1 MEFHRRVTKI
11 IVRGVIGTGIF
22 TNIVPNGMTKQPPY
36 RIPTVMVIMTA
47 ICCCISVLHAQEQ
60 MRVQWS
66 TFLGGSGRDEAR
78 DLCVDDSD
86 NVYVC
91 GVFSSTDFPA
101 PRGGASSDANGPG
114 YVARLDANGRLRW
127 MQWIAGVEPHEVCVS
142 QGGIVVVAGSATVGS
157 NTLAGPQPGATG
169 SKNAAVV
176 AFNTAGDRLGA
187 YVLGGVGEDIATSV
201 DIAQEMIFIGGITSS
216 TDFPVSANAS
226 QRIYGGDGA
235 TGQGIGDGFV
245 AKVRIRVAGSSATL
259 SPLVVSFLGGRYL
272 DEILCLRV
280 NNSLGG
286 LYLSGRTRSD
296 NLPGQVNIQQRV
308 GTEFDDDGFVCRLD
322 TFALFPQ
329 WTMYC
334 GGKGNDVIYSIQ
346 PYVVIRLPS
355 GNVSV
360 DVRACGRFVG
370 DTFLFPGQPSYP
382 GIVYNGGTSLGGD
395 AFGLEISNFFN
406 VVSSISALQTTKDDW
421 AVALS
426 RNNGG
431 INGPL
436 LFSNGDIGSF
446 GPSAGINAYRWN
458 NTIPSNSPTVVTEF
472 EGSGDEAVLDIENG
486 RFGFGGRAVGRDGEF
501 ICGTTSSTTI
511 PGTDGSAFVPQTVSG
526 GGLDGYIVKLGCS
539 LRRAVLRSSKL
550 SLCNA
555 GDSVVLSLV
564 GDVDTVL
571 WSDGSR
577 GQSTTVRSP
586 GLYRVRYSVL
596 YGCDEYEDSILI
608 SAGRIPTAVLEPTED
623 RTLCAGDSLTLHLT
637 NKVDVDSIAWD
648 SGAMGTADTL
658 VVKKPGTYVAVLRSA
673 DGCTT
678 QTNTV
683 TVREYSLPPSTTLLL
698 DIVGGEAHPTGATVR
713 AILRIS
719 TSPSLPIEDYPIAW
733 TAVVTVDATVLFPR
747 APMPVGVVNGSVR
760 TIRVSGVRAPSSD
773 TLGVLTFTAALGEAD
788 TSVIRVDSVEFTACG
803 ERAAPTQ
810 TTMVVSNICNADS
823 TKRFVSTRQV
833 RLAVQIA
840 PNPSTGGN
848 ATISVYSEDRSA
860 TSIQLLD
867 LLGMAIATAP
877 AVAAQEHLELCIP
890 SDLPSG
896 TYVVVVRCGEQMT
909 TRMLEVLK

>member
-1 MEFHRRVTKI
+1 M
-11 IVRGVIGTGIF
+11 
-22 TNIVPNGMTKQPPY
+22 MT
-36 RIPTVMVIMTA
+36 VL
-47 ICCCISVLHAQEQ
+47 CCSINVLQAQEQ

-91 GVFSSTDFPA
+91 GVFASTDFPS
-101 PRGGASSDANGPG
+101 PRGNGSSDASGPG

-142 QGGIVVVAGSATVGS
+142 SDGFLVVAASATVGS
-157 NTLAGPQPGATG
+157 NTLAGPQPGAVG
-169 SKNAAVV
+169 SKNAAIV
-176 AFNTAGDRLGA
+176 AFSTAGERLGS

-201 DIAQEMIFIGGITSS
+201 DIAREMIFIGGITSS

-226 QRIYGGDGA
+226 QRTYGGDGS

-245 AKVRIRVAGSSATL
+245 AKVRIRVAGPSATL
-259 SPLVVSFLGGRYL
+259 SPLVVSYLGGRYL

-286 LYLSGRTRSD
+286 LYVAGRTRSD

-322 TFALFPQ
+322 TFSLFPQ

-334 GGKGNDVIYSIQ
+334 GGQGNDVIYSIQ
-346 PYVVIRLPS
+346 PYVVIREPS

-360 DVRACGRFVG
+360 DVRACGLFNGG
-370 DTFLFPGQPSYP
+370 DVVYPGQPSYP
-382 GIVYNGGTSLGGD
+382 SLTYRGGTRFGGD
-395 AFGLEISNFFN
+395 AFGFVISNFFN
-406 VVSSISALQTTKDDW
+406 LVTSVSGLQTTLDDW
-421 AVALS
+421 AVAMP

-431 INGPL
+431 SQGPL
-436 LFSNGDIGSF
+436 LFSNGEIGPF
-446 GPSAGINAYRWN
+446 GPSVGINAYIWN
-458 NTIPSNSPTVVTEF
+458 NAIPTTAPTVVTEF
-472 EGSGDEAVLDIENG
+472 EAPGDEAVLDDENT
-486 RFGFGGRAVGRDGEF
+486 RFGFGGRAVGRNGEY
-501 ICGTTSSTTI
+501 ICGTTSSASI
-511 PGTDGSAFVPQTVSG
+511 PGTDGSAFVPQTSSG
-526 GGLDGYIVKLGCS
+526 GGLDGYIVKIGCS
-539 LRRAVLRSSKL
+539 LRQSVLRASNKFLCSS
-550 SLCNA
+550 S
-555 GDSVVLSLV
+555 DSSVLSLD
-564 GDVDTVL
+564 GDVTNVT
-571 WSDGSR
+571 WSDGTS

-596 YGCDEYEDSILI
+596 YGCNEYEDSILI
-608 SAGRIPTAVLEPTED
+608 SAGRLPSAVLEPTQD
-623 RTLCAGDSLTLHLT
+623 RTLCAGDSLTVRLA
-637 NKVDVDSIAWD
+637 NKVDVDSIAWN
-648 SGAMGTADTL
+648 GGTMGTTDTL
-658 VVKKPGTYVAVLRSA
+658 VVKRPGTYVATLRSA
-673 DGCTT
+673 DGCTM

-733 TAVVTVDATVLFPR
+733 TAVVSVDATVLFPR
-747 APMPVGVVNGSVR
+747 APLPIGVVSGSVR
-760 TIRVSGVRAPSSD
+760 TMRVSGLRASSSD
-773 TLGVLTFTAALGEAD
+773 TLGVLTFTAALGETD

-803 ERAAPTQ
+803 ERTGPTQ

-848 ATISVYSEDRSA
+848 ATISVFSEDRSA
-860 TSIQLLD
+860 TTIQLFD
-867 LLGMAIATAP
+867 LLGVAVATAP
-877 AVAAQEHLELCIP
+877 AIPAQQHLELCIP
-890 SDLPSG
+890 SDLPTG